1 MTFQFR
7 HGTPIAETHTIRP
20 DFQTPSGVSLVRSVL
35 DEDNPHSQP
44 HPQIENEA
52 SKKVQ
57 GIVQRLSFQTRLFAP
72 DRMREKSIAP
82 TMRKFRMSKVKVVR
96 RPSV

>member
-1 MTFQFR
+1 
-7 HGTPIAETHTIRP
+7 
-20 DFQTPSGVSLVRSVL
+20 L

-57 GIVQRLSFQTRLFAP
+57 GIVQGLSFQTRLFAP
-72 DRMREKSIAP
+72 DSMREKSIAP
-82 TMRKFRMSKVKVVR
+82 TMCNFRTSKVKVVR
-96 RPSV
+96 RPSVEDLYSPASACQAVPVGTTIGQIPATNLV